1 MTLRLGNRVL
11 DDAEIEAVVNG
22 ACRMLEKTGVRV
34 ENPDILRRLA
44 EFGAQVDGQTM
55 RARFSR
61 SLLDTV
67 LAGAARVDWED
78 RPVRFSAAAEIYQGY
93 YLDPRDDGF
102 KPWTMQRLLEYVQV
116 ARALPH
122 VESVSMLGCPL
133 LETPVLLQPLYEKL
147 YAWKYGIG
155 GGQSIWET
163 RLCPFIL
170 DMWQVY
176 ADATGTPVAD
186 IFNGTVYLISPL
198 KFGSVEAE
206 QFMFFVRAGLRPRVG
221 ALGSLGGTTPVTLA
235 GALALH
241 LAEQLFI
248 NILERAFFDG
258 AATLHL
264 GNSLAVLDM
273 ATGAFQYGRPEST
286 LLSVA
291 AAQVARHLG
300 AAFSAHGGLSDAKV
314 PGNEAGMQKVSS
326 AIFNALSYGHGHL
339 VAGLLGVDEICSP
352 VQLILDDHVTGALK
366 RVAAG
371 LAVDETAVALDLV
384 DEVGP
389 GGSFLATEHTA
400 RNFRGSMWLPRLW
413 SREMY
418 SVWNT
423 SGRKNDVD
431 RAKERFFQIITEGK
445 PLETFI
451 SEETE
456 HRLLAIIRRAAQ
468 PA

>member
-1 MTLRLGNRVL
+1 MRLRLVDRVL
-11 DDAEIEAVVNG
+11 DDAEIEAVVDA

-44 EFGAQVDGQTM
+44 AFGAQVDEQAL

-61 SLLDTV
+61 ALLDAV
-67 LAGAARVDWED
+67 LAGVERVDWAD

-93 YLDPRDDGF
+93 YLDPRDDEF
-102 KPWTMQRLLEYVQV
+102 KPWTMERLLEYVQV

-122 VESVSMLGCPL
+122 IDGASMLGCPPQ
-133 LETPVLLQPLYEKL
+133 ETPVQLQPLYEKL

-176 ADATGTPVAD
+176 ADAAGKRATDV
-186 IFNGTVYLISPL
+186 FNGTVYLISPL

-258 AATLHL
+258 DATLHL
-264 GNSLAVLDM
+264 GNSLSVLDM
-273 ATGAFQYGRPEST
+273 STGAFQYGRPEQT
-286 LLSVA
+286 LLNVA

-300 AAFSAHGGLSDAKV
+300 AEFSAHGGLSDAKV

-326 AIFNALSYGHGHL
+326 AVFNALSYGHGHI

-352 VQLILDDHVTGALK
+352 VQMILDDHVTGALK
-366 RVAAG
+366 RVAEGFEVGEAS
-371 LAVDETAVALDLV
+371 LAVDLV
-384 DEVGP
+384 DEIGP

-400 RNFRGSMWLPRLW
+400 QNFRGSMWMPRLW

-418 SVWNT
+418 AVWNN
-423 SGRKNDVD
+423 SGRKNDID
-431 RAKERFFQIITEGK
+431 RAKERFFRIINEGK
-445 PLETFI
+445 RLETLI

-456 HRLLAIIRRAAQ
+456 HLLLEIIRRAQ